1 MHTMRPKGPIRALDR
16 FFQLLFSHFVA
27 LALLFMAVTVL
38 TLVIGRSVFG
48 VAFFWGEELAR
59 YTMIFMAF
67 VGGAVALRTDQ
78 HPRLTV
84 FTSMLPEAVQLWL
97 GRFLSVCMAVT
108 LIVLLWQGL
117 DVAIHDGRMKTPAL
131 RISYFWI
138 YLAVPLGAG
147 AMLLMLLFKQLLPPV
162 IRVDEQED
170 VQEATE

>member
-1 MHTMRPKGPIRALDR
+1 MGPNGPIRALDR
-16 FFQLLFSHFVA
+16 FFQLVFSNLVV
-27 LALLFMAVTVL
+27 LALLLMVIVVL

-59 YTMIFMAF
+59 YTMIYMAF
-67 VGGAVALRTDQ
+67 IGGAVALRADQ

-84 FTSMLPEAVQLWL
+84 FTSMMPESVQKWL

-108 LIVLLWQGL
+108 LVVLLWQGI
-117 DVAIHDGRMKTPAL
+117 DVAVHDGRMKTPAL

-147 AMLLMLLFKQLLPPV
+147 AMLLMLLFKQFLPPAV
-162 IRVDEQED
+162 RVDEQED
-170 VQEATE
+170 VKEVTE